1 MALLSAAVLLA
12 QVALTRVF
20 SITQSYHFAFLVISL
35 ALLGFGASGS
45 LLALAPRLQ
54 DPRVWPWYALGY
66 GISSVL
72 GYLLV
77 NLRPF
82 DSYAIAWDATQ
93 AYLLVANF
101 LALALPFLFAGALV
115 GTMLTA
121 AAGDAGPVYGASLLG
136 SGAGAALGPAVISSV
151 GSERAVLLCGALAA
165 CAGLV
170 LAASGAPRRRDPLP
184 PETPPRRRG
193 PAFQPGS
200 VKPALASLAALVGSL
215 GLALTF
221 PPQLEAQPSP
231 YKTLSHLRRNPD
243 ARILATRQNAQARL
257 DIVSSPTI
265 HSAQG
270 LSLSYVGELP
280 RQAGLLVDGDNL
292 LPVPEAARAPRELAR
307 ALPVAVAYT
316 LRPGARTVLLG
327 SGGGMEPW
335 AALANGAREVTV
347 VEPNELVAQALRS
360 DLRSWAGLAGDPRI
374 RIEQDEIRTF
384 AQRADAG
391 YDLVELTLA
400 DNYRPISSGAFTLT
414 ENYALTVE
422 GFRSYLRLCGQ
433 NGILLVTRWL
443 QSPPSESLRTLGLI
457 IAALGDRVPTDHV
470 VAFRTFQTI
479 TFLVKP
485 MPFSDAETRTLL
497 EAIDRLRYDLVLAP
511 RMPAQMLNRYA
522 RLPAPVDHELSLR
535 LATANDRSA
544 FYADYDFEVS
554 PPTDDRPFFFHFFR
568 WEQTP
573 AVVENLGRRWQP
585 FGGSGYFVL
594 LVLLAFAVTAAV
606 TFILAPLAL
615 RARFRQ
621 ALGSAGRG
629 TVART
634 VAYFTAVGLAFL
646 LVEVALI
653 QRFILVLGQ
662 PTLAVS
668 SVVGSLL
675 LASGL
680 GSSLSA
686 RLPWRASMLALAVV
700 LAVYPWLAALLAPWL
715 LELPLL
721 LRVAAVALLTAPVG
735 FLMGVP
741 LARGV
746 RALRDQVRLVPWA
759 WAANG
764 SASVVSAVLG
774 ALLALS
780 VGFTPVLLLG
790 GALYLVAAF
799 LAFSGRSPASSP
811 SRGR

>member
-1 MALLSAAVLLA
+1 MLLA
-12 QVALTRVF
+12 QVALTRIF

-45 LLALAPRLQ
+45 LLALSPRFQ
-54 DPRVWPWYALGY
+54 GPGMWPWYAVGY
-66 GISSVL
+66 GVSTVL
-72 GYLLV
+72 GYALV
-77 NLRPF
+77 NLYPF
-82 DSYAIAWDATQ
+82 DSYAIAWDSTQ
-93 AYLLVANF
+93 AYLLIANL

-115 GTMLTA
+115 GSMLTD
-121 AAGDAGPVYGASLLG
+121 AAGDAGRVYGANLVG
-136 SGAGAALGPAVISSV
+136 SGAGAALGPVVISSV

-165 CAGLV
+165 GAGLV
-170 LAASGAPRRRDPLP
+170 LAAAIPTVGTTARPPADAPAG
-184 PETPPRRRG
+184 RRG
-193 PAFQPGS
+193 PALTS
-200 VKPALASLAALVGSL
+200 ASPAVLASLVALVGCL
-215 GLALTF
+215 GLVLAF

-231 YKTLSHLRRNPD
+231 YKALSHLRRNPE

-270 LSLSYVGELP
+270 LSLSYAGDLP

-307 ALPVAVAYT
+307 ALPVAVAYAV
-316 LRPGARTVLLG
+316 RPEARTLLLG

-360 DLRSWAGLAGDPRI
+360 DLRSWAGLAGDPRV

-384 AQRADAG
+384 AQRSDAR
-391 YDLVELTLA
+391 YELVELTLA
-400 DNYRPISSGAFTLT
+400 MNYRPISSGAFTLT

-422 GFRSYLRLCGQ
+422 AFRSYLQLCGQ
-433 NGILLVTRWL
+433 DGLLVVTRWL

-457 IAALGDRVPTDHV
+457 IEALGNRAPVDHV
-470 VAFRTFQTI
+470 VAFRTFQTV

-485 MPFSDAETRTLL
+485 RPFSAEETSALL
-497 EAIDRLRYDLVLAP
+497 HTIDRLRYDLVLAP
-511 RMPAQMLNRYA
+511 RMPAGMLNRYA
-522 RLPAPVDHELSLR
+522 RLPAPVDHQLSLR
-535 LATANDRSA
+535 LATTDDRSA
-544 FYADYDFEVS
+544 FYSGYDFEVS

-573 AVVENLGRRWQP
+573 AVLEELGRRWQP

-606 TFILAPLAL
+606 TFIVAPLAL

-621 ALGSAGRG
+621 ALRQAGRG
-629 TVART
+629 RVAR
-634 VAYFTAVGLAFL
+634 ALGYFTAIGLAFL

-662 PTLAVS
+662 PTLTVS

-686 RLPWRASMLALAVV
+686 RLPWRAAIVALAAL
-700 LAVYPWLAALLAPWL
+700 LAVYPWLATLLTPSL
-715 LELPLL
+715 LELPLP
-721 LRVAAVALLTAPVG
+721 LRVAAVALLIGPVG
-735 FLMGVP
+735 LLMGVP

-746 RALRDQVRLVPWA
+746 QALRGDGVLIPWA

-764 SASVVSAVLG
+764 SASVVSAVL
-774 ALLALS
+774 AAILSLS
-780 VGFTPVLLLG
+780 VGFTPVLLVG
-790 GALYLVAAF
+790 GTLYLLAAA
-799 LAFSGRSPASSP
+799 LASSGRSAP
-811 SRGR
+811 SAAPG